1 MYAMTAARNSAHG
14 CVVGRPQPADG
25 VGKALRSA
33 FASSEAVVPQDMYRL
48 LAALDRFDK
57 RRC

>member
-1 MYAMTAARNSAHG
+1 MTAARNSAHG

-33 FASSEAVVPQDMYRL
+33 FVGSEAVVPQDMYRL